1 MDILVIEDSD
11 SIARMIEAL
20 VAGRGHAVRT
30 AVSGAVGVDLARERT
45 PDVVL
50 LDWSLAGSLSGA
62 EICERLRR
70 DDTTC
75 DTSILVFG
83 EADDEA
89 KSRALDA
96 GAIAYYTKPYSP
108 LAVLKEIEGLR
119 ARSSGRMRAR
129 KSGRPLP
136 K

>member
-11 SIARMIEAL
+11 SIARMVEAL

-30 AVSGAVGVDLARERT
+30 AVSGAVGVDLALDRT

-70 DDTTC
+70 DDATC
-75 DTSILVFG
+75 ETAILVFG
-83 EADDEA
+83 DADDEA

-96 GAIAYYTKPYSP
+96 GAIA
-108 LAVLKEIEGLR
+108 
-119 ARSSGRMRAR
+119 
-129 KSGRPLP
+129 
-136 K
+136 